1 MAASST
7 GSTSNFWAGWTA
19 FGAIMIIISG
29 AINGIQG
36 LVAVFADSVYLTSG
50 KGAALILD
58 TTQWGWVH
66 LLFGL
71 LLIGVGLGLIRG
83 AMWARVLGVI
93 VLTVNMIT
101 QMMMLPAY
109 PFWSI
114 IVIGFDA
121 IVLWAI
127 TVHGREVLNEI

>member
-1 MAASST
+1 MAASQT

-36 LVAVFADSVYLTSG
+36 LVAVLADSVYLTSG
-50 KGAALILD
+50 KGSALILD

-66 LLFGL
+66 LILGL
-71 LLIGVGLGLIRG
+71 VLIGVGLGLIRG
-83 AMWARVLGVI
+83 VMWARVLAVI
-93 VLTVNMIT
+93 VLMVNMIT
-101 QMMMLPAY
+101 QMMMMPAY
-109 PFWSI
+109 PFWSL